1 MQRPLQRRLLLLR
14 HAKAVEA
21 GAGDDHARDLSA
33 RGLADAQKLGTWLGE
48 QGLWPELVYCSTARR
63 TRQTLAGLGATL
75 PTILSDKLYLASAAD
90 LLAQLHSVD
99 DAVQRVMLIG
109 HNPGIHA
116 LLGQLAGDFADERA
130 AEQVVH
136 SFPTCTLAVISAT
149 LPTWRALAPQ
159 QGLVEQLR
167 LAA

>member
-1 MQRPLQRRLLLLR
+1 MPRPLQRRLMLLR

-21 GAGDDHARDLSA
+21 GGGDDHARDLSP
-33 RGLADAQKLGTWLGE
+33 RGLADAEKLGAWLGE
-48 QGLWPELVYCSTARR
+48 NGLWPELVYCSTARR

-75 PTILSDKLYLASAAD
+75 PTILSDKLYLAGAPE
-90 LLAQLHSVD
+90 LLAQLQATD
-99 DAVQRVMLIG
+99 DAVQHVMLIG

-136 SFPTCTLAVISAT
+136 GFPTCTLAVITAP
-149 LPTWRALAPQ
+149 LPSWRALAPQ
-159 QGLVEQLR
+159 QGRLEQLR